1 MCLIICMK
9 PGRRDHE
16 QPMIGMAKIRTS
28 GQEAYRASAE
38 GRIMYTPHGEPM
50 AEEPAQ
56 RLLSPGMGSLQQEDS
71 KQEDHATPTEGC
83 R

>member
-9 PGRRDHE
+9 RGRRDHE
-16 QPMIGMAKIRTS
+16 QPMMGMAKIRTS
-28 GQEAYRASAE
+28 GQEAYRAS
-38 GRIMYTPHGEPM
+38 IMYTPHGEPM

-56 RLLSPGMGSLQQEDS
+56 RQLSPGMESLQQEDS